1 MARDLQTQH
10 PSPTKPT
17 DWDRPAETSKQ
28 QHQPTTGAPIRSGGW
43 FAIGGGLLLGVD
55 AVAHLFVG
63 DTTTPAELLGMS
75 HELWHLPGI
84 LGIVAALIGLIAI
97 YLSQAPQAGNL
108 GNVGFVFLFVGVTLG
123 AAYSTIVHAIFLPA
137 LEGVQEG
144 LFEEFIDA
152 PPTTAQIVRG
162 LTVQAVGL
170 GLGAILFGAATIRAR
185 VLPRPGGWL
194 IIVAA
199 LFAAANEA
207 IDAAQLISRI
217 LFAAAFVFLGSALIN
232 HHHHD
237 DDRQN
242 TNNIGTRRTT

>member
-1 MARDLQTQH
+1 MTRDLQTQH

-17 DWDRPAETSKQ
+17 AWDRPDETRKH
-28 QHQPTTGAPIRSGGW
+28 QHLRRLEALVRSGGW
-43 FAIGGGLLLGVD
+43 FAIVGGLLLGVD

-63 DTTTPAELLGMS
+63 DTVTPAELLGMS

-84 LGIVAALIGLIAI
+84 LGIMAVLIGLLAI
-97 YLSQAPQAGNL
+97 YLRQAPQAGKL
-108 GNVGFVFLFVGVTLG
+108 GGVGFVFLVVGVTLG

-170 GLGAILFGAATIRAR
+170 GVGAVLFGAATIRAR
-185 VLPRPGGWL
+185 VLPRPGAWL
-194 IIVAA
+194 IIIAA

-232 HHHHD
+232 D
-237 DDRQN
+237 GPNDR
-242 TNNIGTRRTT
+242 RERLR